1 MSVQKRFG
9 LHQVLSYRKELERL
23 RKLDFAAA
31 KRNLDEACD
40 CLDREKRHTERLAC
54 EFSAM
59 QEQLNSV
66 ADLQMYTDFFARK
79 RNELKEQQVLIE
91 ELDRLLELQRQEL
104 QLATTEKKV
113 MEQLKEKQEAAFR
126 KELAH
131 KEALLL
137 DEISV
142 QKKGQ
147 E

>member
-1 MSVQKRFG
+1 MGVHKRFG

-31 KRNLDEACD
+31 KRKLEEACEY
-40 CLDREKRHTERLAC
+40 LDREKQYAAQLAK

-59 QEQLNSV
+59 QGQLNSV
-66 ADLQMYTDFFARK
+66 ADLQMYTDFFVRK

-113 MEQLKEKQEAAFR
+113 LEQLKEKLETSFR

-142 QKKGQ
+142 QKKAK